1 MTLYLEVKSIFLVG
15 VGQHVNTVVPKCTVL
30 PQKCTE
36 LNNKAKYIYIYF
48 FFSSYRA
55 RSHTIKNF
63 SLFPKHNLADS
74 IISNSHKFHMPVA
87 ILAYERK
94 WG

>member
-36 LNNKAKYIYIYF
+36 LNNKAKTTTTKKKHIF
-48 FFSSYRA
+48 FHLLESKKSY
-55 RSHTIKNF
+55 N
-63 SLFPKHNLADS
+63 
-74 IISNSHKFHMPVA
+74 
-87 ILAYERK
+87 
-94 WG
+94 

>member
-36 LNNKAKYIYIYF
+36 LNNKAKYIYIF
-48 FFSSYRA
+48 FFSAPTEQEVIQLKILVY
-55 RSHTIKNF
+55 F
-63 SLFPKHNLADS
+63 QS
-74 IISNSHKFHMPVA
+74 ITLQIQ
-87 ILAYERK
+87 
-94 WG
+94 